1 MSTLES
7 SKSRRNVKALSAAAT
22 AASMGL
28 SARSGQE
35 AQRVTRSRKSLV
47 FLSAGIAAS
56 ISLGLSMGVS
66 RAVAQAF
73 SPIGVRFNPV
83 PNVNSTNGANG
94 GTYASAGYGNGLGD
108 VPWAQGDL
116 SATQVAG
123 ALPQNNWNNENIN
136 FASNKPST
144 ASYTG
149 ANIALKN
156 SAGAA
161 SPITLSYSAYE
172 LSTTNTMGS
181 SANYA
186 GNQNSTGNA
195 ILENGYLASSNTS
208 NAAYTQIPVVVTLNN
223 VPTGNYD
230 VFVYMSTLHGT
241 EGTNVGAGAYHIPY
255 TVNGGP
261 AQGINIIQGSVGGDI
276 HPNPLAAN
284 EPSGAANG
292 GYMSSF
298 TGLTQNQETF
308 TGNTKGNYLE
318 FTVSVGSTGTYAN
331 EVNIVGTPPSGHE
344 AAIAGVQLAPVITS
358 NGSATW
364 AAANAPGTYSWNSA
378 ANWGAGTGGYPNSPT
393 AVATLV
399 NGTASTGNTT
409 VDLGQPMMVNG
420 LVVGPTGGSAN
431 TWTIGGTGGN
441 KLILNSN
448 GGAVNT
454 TTSVFTPAT
463 ATITANDNTTIN
475 SPLTASAG
483 LVSNGTGTLTLAGND
498 TFVGSDAS
506 NAPLTVTAGKVIL
519 SGTNSFF
526 SGAPT
531 MNPNGTSAVYNS
543 SAGYVDSANSSVYLQ
558 YASLPII
565 VSGGAL
571 QTGTAGIN
579 AGGPQPGTFT
589 LAPASTAPSG
599 FTLTL
604 NAQGWAAPVTVGQ
617 SMTEYYFSANGN
629 NSAPGFLMA
638 ATNAGQVILT
648 GGGTFNNAFTITG
661 NDTGSAN
668 SGSNN
673 GVTFGPGALEWSGPS
688 TFTMAGPLTVN
699 SFNPGPTSGP
709 GNVNTLTLTGGA
721 TVNLNTAITGVTGVA
736 GNSDVQMAF
745 LSDGNS
751 ASQVN
756 TLNFNANQAN
766 GFETPKSGWSYISS
780 ADSTLDVNFAS
791 GVTLPSG
798 TSGGPGND
806 KMVIS
811 TFTNPG
817 TGGASQVVWNLGGNT
832 QLLHVLHVTANGYTY
847 NNPTTG
853 ASGILDGG
861 HVTIENGT
869 LGAHGFAITEGST
882 LEIAS
887 GANVGVEKYGLN
899 LRSAVPTNSL
909 SQPVNAAPTAQTS
922 VLQIDSGGTF
932 TARDHIGDNSPD
944 QGGEILFNNGGTLAV
959 DTTFTDA
966 TNALRSPSSSG
977 NLGPWVSPGISMVVA
992 GSGNATINT
1001 EGEDVMLTG
1010 TGTLSGG
1017 GTADTY
1023 TATTGITGASGS
1035 TGGLNVNADNAGG
1048 TLELT
1053 TTNAVN
1059 GGTTVTSGK
1068 LQLDAAA
1075 NLNTLFAYNQSNNG
1089 ITYDTVT
1096 TGGTLSTSA
1105 LTISPGASVNLLN
1118 QAAGN
1123 GITIN
1128 YGSNPSPNATVR
1140 SELLA
1145 GYAAGAWNGTSATI
1159 GVINA
1164 TTAQAAG
1171 LTVGYSDNGAG
1182 VEKIMVTLPGDA
1194 TLAGKVTLA
1203 DFGVL
1208 KSHFGMTS
1216 GAQWNQGD
1224 FNYDGKVN
1232 LSDFGLLKVNFGK
1245 SLLAPAA
1252 TTASTPE
1259 PATLALLAVGGLGLL
1274 ARRRRKHA

>member
-1 MSTLES
+1 MSTLKS
-7 SKSRRNVKALSAAAT
+7 SKSRRNVKALSAAA
-22 AASMGL
+22 AACVGL
-28 SARSGQE
+28 STRPGYE
-35 AQRVTRSRKSLV
+35 AKVSKSRKSLI
-47 FLSAGIAAS
+47 FLSAGLAATV
-56 ISLGLSMGVS
+56 SLGLSMGAS
-66 RAVAQAF
+66 RGTAF
-73 SPIGVRFNPV
+73 NPIGVRFNAV
-83 PNVNSTNGANG
+83 PDPIDSGLNGFNSSYG
-94 GTYASAGYGNGLGD
+94 GAGYGNGVQHDLPY
-108 VPWAQGDL
+108 VAVDL
-116 SATQVAG
+116 SAGQVAG
-123 ALPQNNWNNENIN
+123 VLPQTNWNNVNVN
-136 FASNKPST
+136 MTNTYT
-144 ASYTG
+144 AGTAAYTG
-149 ANIALKN
+149 TNIALN
-156 SAGAA
+156 DNTGHPNAAG
-161 SPITLSYSAYE
+161 ITMSYSAYGVSSSS
-172 LSTTNTMGS
+172 LSGS

-186 GNQNSTGNA
+186 GNPNLTGNA
-195 ILENGYLASSNTS
+195 LLESGYLASSNTGG
-208 NAAYTQIPVVVTLNN
+208 TQVPVSVTLNN

-230 VFVYMSTLHGT
+230 VFVYVSTANGS
-241 EGTNVGAGAYHIPY
+241 EGTNIGSAYHMDYSVNGGTAQPINLLTGGAGAN
-255 TVNGGP
+255 V
-261 AQGINIIQGSVGGDI
+261 
-276 HPNPLAAN
+276 HPNPLVAN

-292 GYMSSF
+292 SYEGAF
-298 TGLTQNQETF
+298 TGLTQNNEKA
-308 TGNTKGNYLE
+308 TGNITGDYLE
-318 FTVSVGSTGTYAN
+318 FAVSVASSGAYAN
-331 EVNIVGTPPSGHE
+331 QVAISATPPAGHQTT
-344 AAIAGVQLAPVITS
+344 INGVQLTAAVTS

-364 AAANAPGTYSWNSA
+364 AATNAPGTYNWNSA
-378 ANWGAGTGGYPNSPT
+378 ANWSTGGYPNSPT

-399 NGTASTGNTT
+399 NGTSSTGNTT

-420 LVVGPTGGSAN
+420 LVLGPTGGSAN
-431 TWTIGGTGGN
+431 TWTIGGAGGN
-441 KLILNSN
+441 KLIMNSN
-448 GGAVNT
+448 GGTTNLT
-454 TTSVFTPAT
+454 TTVFTPAT
-463 ATITANDNTTIN
+463 AYITANDNTTIN

-498 TFVGSDAS
+498 TFSGNDAS

-531 MNPNGTSAVYNS
+531 TNLNGTPAVYNS
-543 SAGYVDSANSSVYLQ
+543 SGSGSYTDPANTSVYAQ
-558 YASLPII
+558 WASLPII
-565 VSGGAL
+565 VNGGAL
-571 QTGTAGIN
+571 QTGTTGIN
-579 AGGPQPGTFT
+579 AGGPTAGEFT
-589 LAPASTAPSG
+589 LPSTVPSG
-599 FTLTL
+599 FQLTL
-604 NAQGWAAPVTVGQ
+604 NAQGWAVPITVGQ
-617 SMTEYYFSANGN
+617 SLTNYQFTVDTFSNGH
-629 NSAPGFLMA
+629 GFLMTP
-638 ATNAGQVILT
+638 TNAGQVILT

>member
-1 MSTLES
+1 M
-7 SKSRRNVKALSAAAT
+7 KALSAAA
-22 AASMGL
+22 AASVGF
-28 SARSGQE
+28 STPGRGASR
-35 AQRVTRSRKSLV
+35 AATSRKSRL
-47 FLSAGIAAS
+47 FLSTGIAATLA
-56 ISLGLSMGVS
+56 LGLLGVN
-66 RAVAQAF
+66 RAIAAGF
-73 SPIGVRFNPV
+73 SPIGVRFNPY
-83 PNVNSTNGANG
+83 NTGTSGNG
-94 GTYASAGYGNGLGD
+94 GTYAGAGYGNGAGKVGIYPFGPPLTSNIEGQMA
-108 VPWAQGDL
+108 P
-116 SATQVAG
+116 TQVAG
-123 ALPQNNWNNENIN
+123 ALPQVNWNNIN
-136 FASNKPST
+136 FALN
-144 ASYTG
+144 ASAAYSGTGLTLVDSTG
-149 ANIALKN
+149 AT
-156 SAGAA
+156 SG
-161 SPITLSYSAYE
+161 ITLSYSGNDAYDSS
-172 LSTTNTMGS
+172 STGGP
-181 SANYA
+181 AIYA
-186 GNQNSTGNA
+186 GNLNLTGNA
-195 ILENGYLASSNTS
+195 LLTNGELKGTG
-208 NAAYTQIPVVVTLNN
+208 TGIPTVTLNN

-230 VFVYMSTLHGT
+230 VFVYTATDNGSTNGMVYTLTGSAT
-241 EGTNVGAGAYHIPY
+241 TTITTNEIEGY
-255 TVNGGP
+255 
-261 AQGINIIQGSVGGDI
+261 VGGDI
-276 HPNPLAAN
+276 HPNPLVAN
-284 EPSGAANG
+284 EPSGAATG
-292 GYMSSF
+292 GYMGGFS
-298 TGLTQNQETF
+298 GLTQSQTQSSG
-308 TGNTKGNYLE
+308 TVKGNYIE
-318 FTVSVGSTGTYAN
+318 FTNVSPSAGGTISINAAVTGGEGSING
-331 EVNIVGTPPSGHE
+331 I
-344 AAIAGVQLAPVITS
+344 QLAPVLTS
-358 NGSATW
+358 TGSATW
-364 AAANAPGTYSWNSA
+364 AAANAPATYSWNSA
-378 ANWGAGTGGYPNSPT
+378 ANWGAGTGGYPNSPA

-409 VDLGQPMMVNG
+409 VDLGQPVMVNG
-420 LVVGPTGGSAN
+420 IVLGPTGGSAN
-431 TWTIGGTGGN
+431 TWTIGGAGGN
-441 KLILNSN
+441 KLIMNSN
-448 GGAVNT
+448 GGTTNLT
-454 TTSVFTPAT
+454 TTVFTPNT

-498 TFVGSDAS
+498 TFAGNDAS

-526 SGAPT
+526 SGAPAT
-531 MNPNGTSAVYNS
+531 NLNGTPAVYNS
-543 SAGYVDSANSSVYLQ
+543 SAGYIDPANASVYVQ

-579 AGGPQPGTFT
+579 AGGPTAGEFT
-589 LAPASTAPSG
+589 LPSSSLTG
-599 FTLTL
+599 FLLTL

-617 SMTEYYFSANGN
+617 SMTEYQFKANGVSN
-629 NSAPGFLMA
+629 APGFLMA